1 LGGPDLAA
9 RPLVGNDPQDRGL
22 VNPPAVYTPEIRVAM
37 GGQACAGAAG
47 PSPPPFAARPNLS
60 QSPETEDLMAEPRAP
75 RLCVLI
81 DADNVPAS
89 YAEAIF
95 DEIAGMGEAS
105 VRRIYGDWSATR
117 LGAWARKVA
126 ALGMVAD
133 QQFSNTKGKNASD
146 IGLVIAAMDFLH
158 SGLFDGFVLVSSD
171 SDFTRL
177 AARIR
182 EQGLDVYGIG
192 EKKTPEAFRMACKR
206 FIYVENLDDTPP
218 VQPTES
224 KQESPTKP
232 GGKEPPQQAIPLIIA
247 AMRAIDPDGEW
258 YSLGQIGQYI
268 TQGAPDFDT
277 RTYGSAK
284 LSDLVRK
291 ISRFEVR
298 SGPGGQLLARDVS

>member
-1 LGGPDLAA
+1 MPD
-9 RPLVGNDPQDRGL
+9 
-22 VNPPAVYTPEIRVAM
+22 
-37 GGQACAGAAG
+37 
-47 PSPPPFAARPNLS
+47 
-60 QSPETEDLMAEPRAP
+60 PRAP

-95 DEIAGMGEAS
+95 EEIASLGEAS
-105 VRRIYGDWSATR
+105 VRRIYGDWSAQR
-117 LGAWARKVA
+117 LNKWAEKVA
-126 ALGMVAD
+126 ALGLVAD

-177 AARIR
+177 AARVR

-206 FIYVENLDDTPP
+206 FIYVENLGPSEVPAPSPAPTPGP
-218 VQPTES
+218 ARSASGKEV
-224 KQESPTKP
+224 PTK
-232 GGKEPPQQAIPLIIA
+232 AIPLIVA

-268 TQGAPDFDT
+268 TQGNPDFDT
-277 RTYGSAK
+277 RTYGSVK
-284 LSDLVRK
+284 LSDLIRK
-291 ISRFEVR
+291 LPRFETKQ
-298 SGPGGQLLARDVS
+298 GPGGQLLARDVT

>member
-1 LGGPDLAA
+1 
-9 RPLVGNDPQDRGL
+9 
-22 VNPPAVYTPEIRVAM
+22 M
-37 GGQACAGAAG
+37 
-47 PSPPPFAARPNLS
+47 
-60 QSPETEDLMAEPRAP
+60 PETRAP

-81 DADNVPAS
+81 DADNVPAG

-95 DEIAGMGEAS
+95 EEIASLGEAS
-105 VRRIYGDWSATR
+105 VRRIYGDWSALR
-117 LGAWARKVA
+117 LKNWAEKVA
-126 ALGMVAD
+126 ALGLVAD
-133 QQFSNTKGKNASD
+133 QQFSNTRGKNASD

-206 FIYVENLDDTPP
+206 FIYVENLN
-218 VQPTES
+218 
-224 KQESPTKP
+224 
-232 GGKEPPQQAIPLIIA
+232 GRAEPEPEAPARPAKDAPANAIPLIAA
-247 AMRAIDPDGEW
+247 AMRAIDPEGEW

-268 TQGAPDFDT
+268 TQANPDFDT

-284 LSDLVRK
+284 LSDLIRK
-291 ISRFEVR
+291 VSRFEVVL
-298 SGPGGQLLARDVS
+298 GDDGQLLARDRA

>member
-1 LGGPDLAA
+1 MPD
-9 RPLVGNDPQDRGL
+9 
-22 VNPPAVYTPEIRVAM
+22 
-37 GGQACAGAAG
+37 
-47 PSPPPFAARPNLS
+47 
-60 QSPETEDLMAEPRAP
+60 PRAP
-75 RLCVLI
+75 RLAVLI

-95 DEIAGMGEAS
+95 EEIAALGEAS

-126 ALGMVAD
+126 ALGLVAD

-206 FIYVENLDDTPP
+206 FIYVENLGADEAAPPHAKPERSSGQVPEPAP
-218 VQPTES
+218 VQRTA
-224 KQESPTKP
+224 
-232 GGKEPPQQAIPLIIA
+232 KEPPAGAIPLIIA
-247 AMRAIDPDGEW
+247 AMRAIDPEGEW

-268 TQGAPDFDT
+268 TQGSPDFDT
-277 RTYGSAK
+277 RTYGAAK
-284 LSDLVRK
+284 LSDLVRR
-291 ISRFEVR
+291 ISRFEVKP
-298 SGPGGQLLARDVS
+298 GPGGQLLARDVA

>member
-1 LGGPDLAA
+1 MSDLQS
-9 RPLVGNDPQDRGL
+9 L
-22 VNPPAVYTPEIRVAM
+22 
-37 GGQACAGAAG
+37 AG
-47 PSPPPFAARPNLS
+47 
-60 QSPETEDLMAEPRAP
+60 RAP

-81 DADNVPAS
+81 DADNVPAG
-89 YAEAIF
+89 YADAIF
-95 DEIAGMGEAS
+95 EEIAALGEAS
-105 VRRIYGDWSATR
+105 VRRIYGDWSAQR
-117 LGAWARKVA
+117 LGGWAKKVA
-126 ALGMVAD
+126 ALGLVAD

-206 FIYVENLDDTPP
+206 FIYVENLGVAEEVARNRVETS
-218 VQPTES
+218 QPGLPAEPAPKST
-224 KQESPTKP
+224 TKEAP
-232 GGKEPPQQAIPLIIA
+232 AKAIPLIVA
-247 AMRAIDPDGEW
+247 AMRAIDPEGEW
-258 YSLGQIGQYI
+258 YSMGQVGQYI
-268 TQGAPDFDT
+268 TQATPDFDT

-291 ISRFEVR
+291 ISRFEVKP
-298 SGPGGQLLARDVS
+298 GPGGQLLARDIS

>member
-1 LGGPDLAA
+1 MPD
-9 RPLVGNDPQDRGL
+9 
-22 VNPPAVYTPEIRVAM
+22 
-37 GGQACAGAAG
+37 
-47 PSPPPFAARPNLS
+47 
-60 QSPETEDLMAEPRAP
+60 PRAP

-95 DEIAGMGEAS
+95 DEIASLGEAS
-105 VRRIYGDWSATR
+105 VRRIYGDWSALR
-117 LGAWARKVA
+117 LKNWAEKVA
-126 ALGMVAD
+126 ALGLVAD
-133 QQFSNTKGKNASD
+133 QQFSNTRGKNASD

-177 AARIR
+177 AARVR

-206 FIYVENLDDTPP
+206 FIYVENLGADETAARATPR
-218 VQPTES
+218 
-224 KQESPTKP
+224 P
-232 GGKEPPQQAIPLIIA
+232 GSAVEPPAPPRAAKEPPAKAIPLIVQ
-247 AMRAIDPDGEW
+247 AMRAIDPEGEW
-258 YSLGQIGQYI
+258 YSLGQVGQYI
-268 TQGAPDFDT
+268 TQANPDFDT

-291 ISRFEVR
+291 ISRFEVK
-298 SGPGGQLLARDVS
+298 SGPGGQLLARDVA

>member
-1 LGGPDLAA
+1 
-9 RPLVGNDPQDRGL
+9 
-22 VNPPAVYTPEIRVAM
+22 
-37 GGQACAGAAG
+37 
-47 PSPPPFAARPNLS
+47 
-60 QSPETEDLMAEPRAP
+60 MAEDRSP
-75 RLCVLI
+75 RLAVLI
-81 DADNVPAS
+81 DADNVPAG

-95 DEIAGMGEAS
+95 EEIAGLGEAS
-105 VRRIYGDWSATR
+105 VRRIYGDWSAQR
-117 LGAWARKVA
+117 LAGWAKKVA
-126 ALGMVAD
+126 ALGLVAD

-206 FIYVENLDDTPP
+206 FIYVENLGTSPEAPARPEPMPGTPEP
-218 VQPTES
+218 QAR
-224 KQESPTKP
+224 P
-232 GGKEPPQQAIPLIIA
+232 GGKEPPASAIPLIIA
-247 AMRAIDPDGEW
+247 AMRAIDPEGEW
-258 YSLGQIGQYI
+258 YSLGQIGQFI

-284 LSDLVRK
+284 LSDLIKK
-291 ISRFEVR
+291 ISRFEVKP
-298 SGPGGQLLARDVS
+298 GPGGQLLARDRA

>member
-1 LGGPDLAA
+1 MPD
-9 RPLVGNDPQDRGL
+9 
-22 VNPPAVYTPEIRVAM
+22 
-37 GGQACAGAAG
+37 
-47 PSPPPFAARPNLS
+47 
-60 QSPETEDLMAEPRAP
+60 PRAP
-75 RLCVLI
+75 RLAVLI

-95 DEIAGMGEAS
+95 EEIAALGEAS

-126 ALGMVAD
+126 ALGLVAD

-206 FIYVENLDDTPP
+206 FIYVENLRADEAAPP
-218 VQPTES
+218 QI
-224 KQESPTKP
+224 KP
-232 GGKEPPQQAIPLIIA
+232 ERSSGHVSEPAPEAAPAQRAAKEPPAGAIPLIIA
-247 AMRAIDPDGEW
+247 AMRAIDPEGEW

-268 TQGAPDFDT
+268 TLGSPDFDT
-277 RTYGSAK
+277 RTYGAAK
-284 LSDLVRK
+284 LSDLVRR
-291 ISRFEVR
+291 ISRFEVKP
-298 SGPGGQLLARDVS
+298 GPGGQLLARDVA

>member
-1 LGGPDLAA
+1 MP
-9 RPLVGNDPQDRGL
+9 
-22 VNPPAVYTPEIRVAM
+22 
-37 GGQACAGAAG
+37 
-47 PSPPPFAARPNLS
+47 
-60 QSPETEDLMAEPRAP
+60 EPRAP

-81 DADNVPAS
+81 DADNVPAG

-95 DEIAGMGEAS
+95 EEIASLGEAS
-105 VRRIYGDWSATR
+105 VRRIYGDWSAQR
-117 LGAWARKVA
+117 LGGWARKVA

-206 FIYVENLDDTPP
+206 FIYVENLSGDDADDPAPAPVAAGQPGPEPKPP
-218 VQPTES
+218 TRRE
-224 KQESPTKP
+224 KESPQK
-232 GGKEPPQQAIPLIIA
+232 AIPLIVA
-247 AMRAIDPDGEW
+247 AMRAIDPEGEW
-258 YSLGQIGQYI
+258 YSLGQIGQFI
-268 TQGAPDFDT
+268 TQANPDFDT

-291 ISRFEVR
+291 ISSRFEVKP
-298 SGPGGQLLARDVS
+298 GPGGQLLARDLS

>member
-1 LGGPDLAA
+1 MP
-9 RPLVGNDPQDRGL
+9 
-22 VNPPAVYTPEIRVAM
+22 
-37 GGQACAGAAG
+37 
-47 PSPPPFAARPNLS
+47 
-60 QSPETEDLMAEPRAP
+60 EPRTP

-95 DEIAGMGEAS
+95 EEIAALGEAS
-105 VRRIYGDWSATR
+105 VRRIYGDWSAQR
-117 LGAWARKVA
+117 LAGWAKKVA
-126 ALGMVAD
+126 ALGLVAD

-206 FIYVENLDDTPP
+206 FIYVENLNAPAEELPRSTTRSD
-218 VQPTES
+218 VTEGVVAA
-224 KQESPTKP
+224 KP
-232 GGKEPPQQAIPLIIA
+232 GTKEAPSKAIPLIVA

-258 YSLGQIGQYI
+258 YTLGPLGQFI
-268 TQGAPDFDT
+268 TQANPDFDT
-277 RTYGSAK
+277 RTYGAAK
-284 LSDLVRK
+284 LSDLVRRLP
-291 ISRFEVR
+291 RFEVR
-298 SGPGGQLLARDVS
+298 QGPGGQLELRDIS

>member
-1 LGGPDLAA
+1 M
-9 RPLVGNDPQDRGL
+9 PQ
-22 VNPPAVYTPEIRVAM
+22 
-37 GGQACAGAAG
+37 
-47 PSPPPFAARPNLS
+47 
-60 QSPETEDLMAEPRAP
+60 PRAP

-95 DEIAGMGEAS
+95 EEIAGLGEAS
-105 VRRIYGDWSATR
+105 VRRIYGDWSALR
-117 LGAWARKVA
+117 LGAWAKKVA
-126 ALGMVAD
+126 ALGLVAD

-146 IGLVIAAMDFLH
+146 IGLVISAMDFLH

-177 AARIR
+177 AARVR

-206 FIYVENLDDTPP
+206 FIYVENLGGAEEAPARP
-218 VQPTES
+218 AA
-224 KQESPTKP
+224 KP
-232 GGKEPPQQAIPLIIA
+232 GTAAEPPAAPRPGKEAPAKAIPLIIQ
-247 AMRAIDPDGEW
+247 AMRAIDPEGEW
-258 YSLGQIGQYI
+258 YSLGQVGQYI
-268 TQGAPDFDT
+268 TQANPDFDT

-291 ISRFEVR
+291 ISRFEVKP
-298 SGPGGQLLARDVS
+298 GPGGQLLARDVA

>member
-1 LGGPDLAA
+1 MA
-9 RPLVGNDPQDRGL
+9 DP
-22 VNPPAVYTPEIRVAM
+22 
-37 GGQACAGAAG
+37 
-47 PSPPPFAARPNLS
+47 S
-60 QSPETEDLMAEPRAP
+60 PRAP

-81 DADNVPAS
+81 DADNVPAG

-95 DEIAGMGEAS
+95 EEIAALGEAS

-117 LGAWARKVA
+117 LNAWARKVA
-126 ALGMVAD
+126 ALGLVAD

-146 IGLVIAAMDFLH
+146 IGLVIAAVDFLH

-206 FIYVENLDDTPP
+206 FIYVENLGDGEETPEP
-218 VQPTES
+218 PRREKGAAAAPAERSAEPAQR
-224 KQESPTKP
+224 P
-232 GGKEPPQQAIPLIIA
+232 GAKEPPAKAIPLIVA
-247 AMRAIDPDGEW
+247 AMRAIDPEGEW

-268 TQGAPDFDT
+268 TQGNPDFDT

-284 LSDLVRK
+284 LSDLIKK
-291 ISRFEVR
+291 ISRFEVKP
-298 SGPGGQLLARDVS
+298 GPGGQLLARDVA

>member
-1 LGGPDLAA
+1 MKP
-9 RPLVGNDPQDRGL
+9 
-22 VNPPAVYTPEIRVAM
+22 
-37 GGQACAGAAG
+37 
-47 PSPPPFAARPNLS
+47 
-60 QSPETEDLMAEPRAP
+60 EPRAP

-89 YAEAIF
+89 HAEAIF
-95 DEIAGMGEAS
+95 EEIAGLGEAS
-105 VRRIYGDWSATR
+105 VRRIYVDWSATR
-117 LGAWARKVA
+117 LGAWAKKVA
-126 ALGMVAD
+126 ALGLVAD

-206 FIYVENLDDTPP
+206 FIYVENLGAEHEPEP
-218 VQPTES
+218 EVERAPQRGEPQPARTAV
-224 KQESPTKP
+224 
-232 GGKEPPQQAIPLIIA
+232 GKEAPANAIAHIVQ
-247 AMRAIDPDGEW
+247 AMRAIDPEGEW

-268 TQGAPDFDT
+268 TQGSPDFDT
-277 RTYGSAK
+277 RTYGASK
-284 LSDLVRK
+284 LSDLIK
-291 ISRFEVR
+291 KLTRFEVK
-298 SGPGGQLLARDVS
+298 SGPGGQLLARDKA

>member
-1 LGGPDLAA
+1 
-9 RPLVGNDPQDRGL
+9 
-22 VNPPAVYTPEIRVAM
+22 
-37 GGQACAGAAG
+37 
-47 PSPPPFAARPNLS
+47 
-60 QSPETEDLMAEPRAP
+60 MAETRTP

-95 DEIAGMGEAS
+95 EEIAALGEAS
-105 VRRIYGDWSATR
+105 VRRIYGDWSAQR
-117 LGAWARKVA
+117 LGGWAKKVT
-126 ALGMVAD
+126 ALGLVAD

-146 IGLVIAAMDFLH
+146 IGLVIAGMDFLH

-206 FIYVENLDDTPP
+206 FIYVENLSAA
-218 VQPTES
+218 TEEAPRS
-224 KQESPTKP
+224 AIRSETVEGTVAPKP
-232 GGKEPPQQAIPLIIA
+232 GTKEAPSKAIPLIVA

-258 YSLGQIGQYI
+258 YTLGPLGQFI
-268 TQGAPDFDT
+268 TQANPDFDT
-277 RTYGSAK
+277 RTYGAAK
-284 LSDLVRK
+284 LSDLVRRLP
-291 ISRFEVR
+291 RFEVR
-298 SGPGGQLLARDVS
+298 QGPGGQLELRDIS

>member
-1 LGGPDLAA
+1 MADA
-9 RPLVGNDPQDRGL
+9 R
-22 VNPPAVYTPEIRVAM
+22 T
-37 GGQACAGAAG
+37 
-47 PSPPPFAARPNLS
+47 
-60 QSPETEDLMAEPRAP
+60 P

-81 DADNVPAS
+81 DADNVPAG

-95 DEIAGMGEAS
+95 EEIAGLGEAS

-117 LGAWARKVA
+117 LNAWAKKVA
-126 ALGMVAD
+126 ALGLVAD

-158 SGLFDGFVLVSSD
+158 SGLFDAFILVSSD

-177 AARIR
+177 AARVR

-206 FIYVENLDDTPP
+206 FIYVENLGVSDDVREEPRPATRSDTAE
-218 VQPTES
+218 VQ
-224 KQESPTKP
+224 KP
-232 GGKEPPQQAIPLIIA
+232 GTKDAPAKAIPLIIA
-247 AMRAIDPDGEW
+247 AMRAIDPEGEW
-258 YSLGQIGQYI
+258 YSLGQVGQYI
-268 TQGAPDFDT
+268 TQANPDFDT

-291 ISRFEVR
+291 ISRFEVKP
-298 SGPGGQLLARDVS
+298 GPGGQLLARDVA

>member
-1 LGGPDLAA
+1 
-9 RPLVGNDPQDRGL
+9 
-22 VNPPAVYTPEIRVAM
+22 
-37 GGQACAGAAG
+37 
-47 PSPPPFAARPNLS
+47 
-60 QSPETEDLMAEPRAP
+60 MAEARAP
-75 RLCVLI
+75 RLAVLI
-81 DADNVPAS
+81 DADNVPAG

-95 DEIAGMGEAS
+95 EEIAALGEAS

-117 LGAWARKVA
+117 LSAWAKRVA
-126 ALGMVAD
+126 ALGLVAD

-206 FIYVENLDDTPP
+206 FIYVENLMGNEAVPEVAP
-218 VQPTES
+218 REVA
-224 KQESPTKP
+224 KP
-232 GGKEPPQQAIPLIIA
+232 ERGTGMMPDLPIEAAGRAPKEPPAKAIPLIIA
-247 AMRAIDPDGEW
+247 AMRAIDPEGEW

-268 TQGAPDFDT
+268 TQASPDFDT

-291 ISRFEVR
+291 ISRFEVKP
-298 SGPGGQLLARDVS
+298 GPGSQLLARDLS

>member
-1 LGGPDLAA
+1 
-9 RPLVGNDPQDRGL
+9 
-22 VNPPAVYTPEIRVAM
+22 
-37 GGQACAGAAG
+37 
-47 PSPPPFAARPNLS
+47 
-60 QSPETEDLMAEPRAP
+60 MAETRTP

-95 DEIAGMGEAS
+95 EEIAALGEAS
-105 VRRIYGDWSATR
+105 VRRIYGDWSAQR
-117 LGAWARKVA
+117 LAGWAKKVA
-126 ALGMVAD
+126 ALGLVAD

-206 FIYVENLDDTPP
+206 FIYVENLNAPAEEAPRSMIRSETVEGVVAVKSGTKEAP
-218 VQPTES
+218 S
-224 KQESPTKP
+224 K
-232 GGKEPPQQAIPLIIA
+232 AIPLIVA

-258 YSLGQIGQYI
+258 YTLGPLGQFI
-268 TQGAPDFDT
+268 TQANPDFDT
-277 RTYGSAK
+277 RTYGAAK
-284 LSDLVRK
+284 LSDLVRRLP
-291 ISRFEVR
+291 RFEVR
-298 SGPGGQLLARDVS
+298 QGPGGQLELRDIS

>member
-1 LGGPDLAA
+1 MS
-9 RPLVGNDPQDRGL
+9 DP
-22 VNPPAVYTPEIRVAM
+22 RVQTA
-37 GGQACAGAAG
+37 
-47 PSPPPFAARPNLS
+47 
-60 QSPETEDLMAEPRAP
+60 RAP
-75 RLCVLI
+75 RLAVLI
-81 DADNVPAS
+81 DADNVPSS

-95 DEIAGMGEAS
+95 EEIASLGEAS
-105 VRRIYGDWSATR
+105 VRRIYGDWSAQR
-117 LGAWARKVA
+117 LAGWAKKVA
-126 ALGMVAD
+126 ALGLVAD

-206 FIYVENLDDTPP
+206 FIYVENLGADDAPYDGPDEAAPESADRPP
-218 VQPTES
+218 AKGQPR
-224 KQESPTKP
+224 P
-232 GGKEPPQQAIPLIIA
+232 GKEPPQGAIPLIIA
-247 AMRAIDPDGEW
+247 AMRAIDPEGEW
-258 YSLGQIGQYI
+258 YSLGQVGQYI
-268 TQGAPDFDT
+268 TQANPDFDT

-291 ISRFEVR
+291 ISRFEVKP
-298 SGPGGQLLARDVS
+298 GPGGQLLARDVA